1 MTTSALS
8 LYQLL
13 AVTRS
18 NKTPTDKFLTVLA
31 DNLELT
37 DPDAEAQVVQLL
49 VNLILNTEA
58 DIEKLPVAD
67 DMKAH
72 LRRHVAPFKGI
83 SNFSQIHFD
92 VKNARANFLKP
103 EHLNGL
109 TDLHLALTGHI
120 ERPTVGKDAKELAAR
135 FNRIREEILDADLPE
150 SMKLVLLKRTGQI
163 ASILEHF
170 YAFGAQAL
178 QEELEG
184 LVGAMVVNPPTN
196 DLKNGSLIK
205 RLAGLSVAGLVV
217 LTTVDASLEKT
228 VSIAE
233 NANKLI
239 EIVAEEAD
247 GEPSEVNSV
256 SGEGTSLAP

>member
-13 AVTRS
+13 AIAKPNVRQ
-18 NKTPTDKFLTVLA
+18 KDRFLTVLA
-31 DNLELT
+31 DHLELSE
-37 DPDAEAQVVQLL
+37 PDAEARVAHLLINLL
-49 VNLILNTEA
+49 VSVET
-58 DIEKLPVAD
+58 DVEKLPIAD
-67 DMKAH
+67 EMKSH
-72 LRRHVAPFKGI
+72 LRHHLAPFKGI
-83 SNFSQIHFD
+83 SNLSQLHLD
-92 VKNARANFLKP
+92 VQNAKLNFLKP

-120 ERPTVGKDAKELAAR
+120 ERPTVGKDAKELAAQ
-135 FNRIREEILDADLPE
+135 FNSIREEILVADLPE
-150 SMKLVLLKRTGQI
+150 SVKRVLLKRTGQI
-163 ASILEHF
+163 ASTLEHF

-196 DLKNGSLIK
+196 DPKNGSLIK
-205 RLAGLSVAGLVV
+205 RLAGLSIAGLVV

-228 VSIAE
+228 VSITE

-239 EIVAEEAD
+239 EIVAEEVD
-247 GEPSEVNSV
+247 GEPSEVNGV
-256 SGEGTSLAP
+256 SGEGTSLVP